1 LTYKE
6 LCDPIE
12 SSRAAS
18 YSDNIM
24 TTKSTSAKL
33 RSIHTWW
40 EKKSSEMFW
49 LEVTDRL
56 DLGVNLKAPQ
66 TNEHGADFWSYS
78 LLKYVHQG
86 DVVFHYN
93 RTEQAI
99 VARSIATGELWADKI
114 TWAARGAYARGA
126 GIQPHTRPGWY
137 VGLDNYE
144 PLKTPLELELIRA
157 FQKEIFKLKS
167 ELAIEAG
174 SPLYFPFEMGD
185 ARPMR
190 PMQGYLFKLPFF
202 FTKLFE
208 ESLGEYTFKSMM
220 ISESK
225 IEGIIGSEYRTADEE
240 TSVGERDPFSI
251 DPAIVERGLRG
262 HATTQNALAEFLK
275 NQQVLPL
282 SPGPDEPNYDIAW
295 KYNDEVWIAEIKS
308 VTESNEEKQLRLGLG
323 QVLRYCHLLKAM
335 RDVHGVLVIER
346 APTDLTW
353 IDLCE
358 AHNIQLVWPEVF
370 PSKIKV

>member
-1 LTYKE
+1 
-6 LCDPIE
+6 
-12 SSRAAS
+12 
-18 YSDNIM
+18 M
-24 TTKSTSAKL
+24 TTKYTSAKS
-33 RSIHTWW
+33 RGIHAWW
-40 EKKSSEMFW
+40 ERISSERFW

-66 TNEHGADFWSYS
+66 TNEQGAEFWSYS
-78 LLKYVHQG
+78 LLKYVHQN
-86 DVVFHYN
+86 DVIFHYD

-99 VARSIATGELWADKI
+99 VARSIATGELWNDKI
-114 TWAARGAYARGA
+114 TWAARGAYAREA

-137 VGLDNYE
+137 VGLENHE
-144 PLKTPLELELIRA
+144 PLRIPLELELIRA
-157 FQKEIFKLKS
+157 FQKEIFKLKNRLTA
-167 ELAIEAG
+167 EVG

-225 IEGIIGSEYRTADEE
+225 IEEITGSEYRTADEE

-251 DPAIVERGLRG
+251 DPAIVERGLHG
-262 HATTQNALAEFLK
+262 HATTQNALADFLK

-323 QVLRYCHLLKAM
+323 QVLRYCHVLKTKGNT
-335 RDVHGVLVIER
+335 RGVLVIER
-346 APTDLTW
+346 APSDATW

-358 AHNIQLVWPEVF
+358 AHNVLLAWPEVF
-370 PSKIKV
+370 HSKIKV